1 VPVAAC
7 IDYLETRDDVDA
19 SRIAASGSSLG
30 GYYIARAAAFEPRL
44 AAAVSHGA
52 VWAVNEIWGDADET
66 HGLAGHIKWV
76 FGAGSMREALEMGKA
91 FTLEG
96 IVGRIRCPYLIVHGG
111 FDVLGVRQARHTYDA
126 AREAGVDVTLRLVQ
140 EEETGAE
147 HCQHDNP
154 TLGQDAV
161 GDWLADR
168 FKLAQRR
175 R

>member
-1 VPVAAC
+1 
-7 IDYLETRDDVDA
+7 
-19 SRIAASGSSLG
+19 
-30 GYYIARAAAFEPRL
+30 
-44 AAAVSHGA
+44 
-52 VWAVNEIWGDADET
+52 
-66 HGLAGHIKWV
+66 
-76 FGAGSMREALEMGKA
+76 MGKA